1 MSLLETYKTITTPML
16 SYFNVGTGTD
26 CSIKELTETIAEV
39 VGFSGKIL
47 WDISKPD
54 GAPRKLMDS
63 DILKPTGWRPK
74 CELKGGLEQAYA
86 WFLDD
91 LEVARK

>member
-1 MSLLETYKTITTPML
+1 MYARCTTL
-16 SYFNVGTGTD
+16 TKVQRVNYSKTD

-39 VGFSGKIL
+39 IGFSGKIR
-47 WDISKPD
+47 WDISRPD

-63 DILKPTGWRPK
+63 GVLKSTGWRPK
-74 CELKGGLEQAYA
+74 FELKDGVKQAYA
-86 WFLDD
+86 WFLDN